1 MCQGLGVP
9 QVCSVSPA
17 CDDQRCNDCSGQS
30 ETTFLSYPD
39 TNFHFLLLGAA
50 ALFILLLSSPMFY
63 GNSTC
68 SELFAGF
75 SSIWK
80 LRTND
85 PVTREQEWRRR
96 MQLILEQL
104 KTGSILTRQYAM
116 YHGLGFLLDSSTLLL
131 VSLYTLHYFDWS
143 LPTSYFAVTRTEDEV
158 TTCLMPNKHLYQW
171 FGLVSTLVMALK
183 VSDNIQYI

>member
-1 MCQGLGVP
+1 MY
-9 QVCSVSPA
+9 
-17 CDDQRCNDCSGQS
+17 NDCSGQS
-30 ETTFLSYPD
+30 EATFLSYPD

-50 ALFILLLSSPMFY
+50 ALFISLLSSPMFY
-63 GNSTC
+63 GNSSC

-116 YHGLGFLLDSSTLLL
+116 YHGLGLLLDSSTLLL
-131 VSLYTLHYFDWS
+131 VSLYTLHFFDWS
-143 LPTSYFAVTRTEDEV
+143 LPTSYFAVTRTEDDV
-158 TTCLMPNKHLYQW
+158 TTCHMPNKQLYQW

-183 VSDNIQYI
+183 VSDNE